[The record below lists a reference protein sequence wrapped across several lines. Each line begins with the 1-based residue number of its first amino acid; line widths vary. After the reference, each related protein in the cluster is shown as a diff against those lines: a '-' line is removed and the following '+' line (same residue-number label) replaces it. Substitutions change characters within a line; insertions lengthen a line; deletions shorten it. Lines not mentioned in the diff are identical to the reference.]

1 MSSPYKM
8 KYSGVPALMK
18 KLVGNQDKL
27 PQHLKQAILD
37 APAKKVGGDKGKK
50 KKDDFRYE
58 SDMPGVT
65 GTTYT
70 KDTKETASDYTRGGK
85 AAKVGQKT
93 SDPSFEPGQKPTVT
107 STYRDRTGKK
117 KSGTTGKIEVE
128 IKKGSTRFTTDKK
141 KSTSKSPAK
150 SYGKS
155 PMKKT
160 GKTDTELKAQ
170 RGFTTGAGKG
180 KRKVKTKTP
189 TSIYVK
195 KEKTASAIKPRGA
208 KKENI
213 KASTGKSP
221 AKMKGVKALKKN
233 K

>member
-27 PQHLKQAILD
+27 PQQLQDAIK
-37 APAKKVGGDKGKK
+37 AAPESPAKMKGKDKGKK

-85 AAKVGQKT
+85 ASKVGQKT

-117 KSGTTGKIEVE
+117 KAGTTGKIEVE

-141 KSTSKSPAK
+141 KS
-150 SYGKS
+150 
-155 PMKKT
+155 
-160 GKTDTELKAQ
+160 
-170 RGFTTGAGKG
+170 KG
-180 KRKVKTKTP
+180 K
-189 TSIYVK
+189 
-195 KEKTASAIKPRGA
+195 
-208 KKENI
+208 
-213 KASTGKSP
+213 KSP
-221 AKMKGVKALKKN
+221 AKMKGVKALKK
-233 K
+233 KK